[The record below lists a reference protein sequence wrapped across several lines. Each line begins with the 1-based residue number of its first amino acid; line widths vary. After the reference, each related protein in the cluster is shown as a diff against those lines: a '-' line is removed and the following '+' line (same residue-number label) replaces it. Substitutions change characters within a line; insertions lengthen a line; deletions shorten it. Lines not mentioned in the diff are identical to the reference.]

1 MPSFRKD
8 WEWFLEK
15 LREVR
20 ARGNEYASVHAFLVK
35 EKGDWKNYATC
46 LQIPALSPDEEIKPC
61 REGVFG
67 PLALMKKRVSLE
79 EITSPE
85 TVAEVISTWDELD
98 YFQAMEPNFAELYVY
113 FYGRFNQYH
122 SLPLWMFDFGEKAEP
137 GRPSTPSGPFLHSKF
152 PPYESVA
159 EAASDWLSDPSIVRN
174 GHPTYRYRCF
184 LTSSRALIQDLSKEV
199 GGKLVARLKA
209 LDSLSGLLI
218 KMIAKGSNGTVRLT
232 RKASCNVE
240 LRIPQD
246 IQELTLYLIDEAG
259 ELHDV
264 FEETPFR
271 TSWPKSVLKVGRFG
285 TQAGLL
291 EQIRRGEGVA
301 LEFKEWLP
309 TRPDD
314 NKRWDLHRTVV
325 AFANT
330 KGGTVL
336 VGVDDHGNIVGVER
350 ELWREYADDVK
361 GSLEDLLEAYE
372 RDIRQAVNDG
382 INPSVGISFDRL
394 CGGGHT
400 VLAINVVPGRNGPYQ
415 VIKTNNIYVR
425 RGANNMKPTVD
436 ELKLL
441 LEQSSV

>member
-1 MPSFRKD
+1 MPSFKKD
-8 WEWFLEK
+8 WEWVLEK
-15 LREVR
+15 LKEARV
-20 ARGNEYASVHAFLVK
+20 RGNEYASVHAFLVK

-46 LQIPALSPDEEIKPC
+46 LQIPTLSPVEEIGPC

-67 PLALMKKRVSLE
+67 PLALMKKQVPLE

-85 TVAEVISTWDELD
+85 TMAKVISTWDELD
-98 YFQAMEPNFAELYVY
+98 YFRVMEPNFAELYVY

-122 SLPLWMFDFGEKAEP
+122 SLPLWMFDFGERAKP
-137 GRPSTPSGPFLHSKF
+137 GRPSAPGPFLHPKF

-174 GHPTYRYRCF
+174 SHPTYQYRCF
-184 LTSSRALIQDLSKEV
+184 LASSRAFIQDLSKEAD
-199 GGKLVARLKA
+199 GKLVARIRA
-209 LDSLSGLLI
+209 LDSLSGLLV

-232 RKASCNVE
+232 RKASPNVE

-271 TSWPKSVLKVGRFG
+271 TSWPKSVLKAGRFG

-314 NKRWDLHRTVV
+314 KKRWDLHQAVV

-330 KGGTVL
+330 KGGTIL
-336 VGVDDHGNIVGVER
+336 IGVNNHGDIVGVE
-350 ELWREYADDVK
+350 LGLQREYASEVK

-382 INPSVGISFDRL
+382 IHPSVGISLDRL
-394 CGGGHT
+394 CSGGHT

-415 VIKTNNIYVR
+415 VIRTNNIYVR

-441 LEQSSV
+441 LEQGSA